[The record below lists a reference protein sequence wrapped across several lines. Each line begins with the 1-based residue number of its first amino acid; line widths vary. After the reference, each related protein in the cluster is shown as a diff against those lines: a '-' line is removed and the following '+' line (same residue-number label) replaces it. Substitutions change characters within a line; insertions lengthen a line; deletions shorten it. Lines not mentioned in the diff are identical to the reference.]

1 MLKIAEQ
8 HEQQGGESVAKRR
21 VSDGKKKNKTKN
33 NRSESIFGS
42 FGFELFVFT
51 VDLDL
56 ISIQLR
62 HAVNAKREATVFAHL
77 RDGQKAATGQESGT
91 GNDTGGRSLQSYEI
105 NTQ

>member
-1 MLKIAEQ
+1 MTRREQ
-8 HEQQGGESVAKRR
+8 DVRTFWK
-21 VSDGKKKNKTKN
+21 
-33 NRSESIFGS
+33 

-77 RDGQKAATGQESGT
+77 RDRDEATTGQESGA
-91 GNDTGGRSLQSYEI
+91 GNHTDGCSPQSYEI
-105 NTQ
+105 NKH